1 MADLTTTQKAMLL
14 DGADQPLLFSAYAAV
29 SSDPAI
35 VSVVTMGSALG
46 VAGNAAG
53 SADITVTRSADGL
66 AVTNTVTVEGSSP
79 FTWHLAAPE
88 PK

>member
-14 DGADQPLLFSAYAAV
+14 DGNDEAITFAAYAAV
-29 SSDPAI
+29 SSDPAL

-66 AVTNTVTVEGSSP
+66 AVTNTVTVEGSVP
-79 FTWHLAAPE
+79 FTWHLAVPV